1 MELRTADSS
10 DLAEIREVADASL
23 AASYDHILGEE
34 FRKEAVETWY
44 GEGARLS
51 TGDAAESDRGGLAE
65 SIDDEEI
72 AVVVAE
78 DDGEMIGFAQGSLVE
93 GADLVGR
100 IEWIHVSPGHR
111 GSGVGSR
118 LLDRME
124 AELASDGA
132 DRIEGRVLE
141 ANQAGKTFYDQ
152 RGYEAEATRELRL
165 GEDSVTERTFVRR
178 YEEAT
183 TTGIDERRETG
194 EGEPVFI
201 AYDDSAR
208 GSKGPFYGAYLD
220 EDREHRYGWFCGFC
234 DGLDV
239 NMDAMG
245 RLECENCRNRRKATR
260 WDATT
265 G

>member
-10 DLAEIREVADASL
+10 DLAEIREVAAASL

-34 FRKEAVETWY
+34 FRKEAVEAWY
-44 GEGARLS
+44 GEEARLS
-51 TGDAAESDRGGLAE
+51 SGDAAESDRGGLAE
-65 SIDDEEI
+65 TIDDEETT
-72 AVVVAE
+72 VVLAE
-78 DDGEMIGFAQGSLVE
+78 ADGEIVGFAQGSIVE
-93 GADLVGR
+93 GPDTVGR
-100 IEWIHVSPGHR
+100 IEWIHVDPDHR
-111 GSGVGSR
+111 GSGIGSR
-118 LLDRME
+118 LLDRVE
-124 AELASDGA
+124 AELASAGA
-132 DRIEGRVLE
+132 SRIEGRVLE
-141 ANQAGKTFYDQ
+141 ANQAGKVFYEQ
-152 RGYEAEATRELRL
+152 RGYEEAATRELKL
-165 GEDSVTERTFVRR
+165 GSETVTERSFVRE
-178 YEEAT
+178 YEEPT
-183 TTGIDERRETG
+183 TTGIGERRETG

-234 DGLDV
+234 DSLDV